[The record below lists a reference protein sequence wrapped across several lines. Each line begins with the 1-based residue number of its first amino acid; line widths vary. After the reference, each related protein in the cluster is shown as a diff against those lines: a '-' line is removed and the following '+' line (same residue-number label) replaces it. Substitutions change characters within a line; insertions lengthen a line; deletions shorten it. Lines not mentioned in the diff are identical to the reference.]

1 MSFLE
6 RIFFFHQETR
16 QNHFPNSRALA
27 ENFEISIATAKRDI
41 SYLRD
46 RLLAPLAFN
55 TKKNGYYYTEETFH
69 LPFEE
74 SPRIGFLLAILNKLA
89 NEAGLAGLP
98 EVQQLEQRLTAMISP
113 EYGKLVDSLHCQW
126 LEVETID
133 HHIFAIIIEGIV
145 KRRLLAITYRPIGG
159 TPTAR
164 IVAPLQLINHQGRWY
179 LFAFC
184 NLRGTNRLFH
194 IARIQSASVTRQ
206 PLPPGLHI
214 NRDHLTRSFGIF
226 QGAPRYQAE
235 ILFSSTAADLVANQ
249 YWHKDQVIRQ
259 AEGGVVVQL
268 PVSDDRE
275 LVMKILQYGAMAR
288 VLAPPELVQRVSS
301 SIEAMARIYKQK

>member
-6 RIFFFHQETR
+6 RIFFFHQETC
-16 QNHFPNSRALA
+16 QNRFPNSRSLA

-46 RLLAPLAFN
+46 RLLAPLDFD

-74 SPRIGFLLAILNKLA
+74 SPRIVFLLAMLNKLA
-89 NEAGLAGLP
+89 EEAGLGGLQ
-98 EVQQLEQRLTAMISP
+98 EVRQLEQRLATLISP
-113 EYGKLVDSLHCQW
+113 EYGKLVDSLQCQW
-126 LEVETID
+126 IEVETID
-133 HHIFAIIIEGIV
+133 HQIFSAIIEGVV
-145 KRRLLAITYRPIGG
+145 KKRLLAITYRPIGG
-159 TPTAR
+159 IGTAR
-164 IVAPLQLINHQGRWY
+164 TVAPLQLINHQGRWY

-184 NLRGTNRLFH
+184 QLRRTNRLFH
-194 IARIQSASVTRQ
+194 IARIQSATVTRQ
-206 PLPPGLHI
+206 PLPLGL
-214 NRDHLTRSFGIF
+214 DVDKEHLMQSFGIF
-226 QGAPRYQAE
+226 QGAPRYLAE

-249 YWHKDQVIRQ
+249 YWHKDQVIKRV
-259 AEGGVVVQL
+259 EGGVVIQL
-268 PVSDDRE
+268 PVNDDRE

-301 SIEAMARIYKQK
+301 TIEAMAKIYQQK

>member
-6 RIFFFHQETR
+6 RIFFFHQETCH
-16 QNHFPNSRALA
+16 NHFPNSRSLA

-46 RLLAPLAFN
+46 RLLAPLAFD

-74 SPRIGFLLAILNKLA
+74 SPRIVFLLAMLNKLA
-89 NEAGLAGLP
+89 DEAGLGGLP
-98 EVQQLEQRLTAMISP
+98 EVRQLEQRLATLISP
-113 EYGKLVDSLHCQW
+113 EYGKLIDSLQCQW
-126 LEVETID
+126 IEVETID
-133 HHIFAIIIEGIV
+133 HQIFATIIEGVV
-145 KRRLLAITYRPIGG
+145 KKRLLAITYRPIGG
-159 TPTAR
+159 TGTAR
-164 IVAPLQLINHQGRWY
+164 TVAPLQLINHQGRWY

-184 NLRGTNRLFH
+184 QLRRTNRLFH
-194 IARIQSASVTRQ
+194 IARIQSATVTRQ
-206 PLPPGLHI
+206 PLPLGLDVD
-214 NRDHLTRSFGIF
+214 REHLMQSFGIF
-226 QGAPRYQAE
+226 QGAPRYRAE

-249 YWHKDQVIRQ
+249 YWHKDQVIKRV
-259 AEGGVVVQL
+259 EGGVVVQL
-268 PVSDDRE
+268 PVNDDRE

-301 SIEAMARIYKQK
+301 TIEAMAKIYL